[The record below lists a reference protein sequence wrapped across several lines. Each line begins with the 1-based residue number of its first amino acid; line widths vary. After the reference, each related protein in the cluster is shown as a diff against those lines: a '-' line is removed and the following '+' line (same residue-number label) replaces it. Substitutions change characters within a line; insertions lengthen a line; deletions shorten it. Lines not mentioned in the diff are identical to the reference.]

1 MDSSLTATAAAALPV
16 ILVWAAAVDI
26 LTRTI
31 PNTVVLLLTACF
43 AVFAVAAGMPL
54 AQIVAHAACAS
65 AVLLFGFLLFS
76 QSMIGGG
83 DAKLL
88 AAASLWFGFD
98 SLLPFLASNRVS
110 RAASF
115 RLPISRSAPR
125 RVGLGQEAALVR
137 SCTLWRGDR
146 RGRAGRRCRTGS
158 PRSERACSPCLA
170 GQRIR
175 SVFQSKSLEATDRRP
190 VQSPA

>member
-26 LTRTI
+26 LTRAI

-54 AQIVAHAACAS
+54 VQMVAHVACAS

-88 AAASLWFGFD
+88 AAAALWFGFEN
-98 SLLPFLASNRVS
+98 LLPFLAATALAGGVLSLTYLAVS
-110 RAASF
+110 AAK
-115 RLPISRSAPR
+115 
-125 RVGLGQEAALVR
+125 VGLGQESALARTVPYGAAIA
-137 SCTLWRGDR
+137 
-146 RGRAGRRCRTGS
+146 AG
-158 PRSERACSPCLA
+158 ALA
-170 GQRIR
+170 
-175 SVFQSKSLEATDRRP
+175 VLPDWLASL
-190 VQSPA
+190 